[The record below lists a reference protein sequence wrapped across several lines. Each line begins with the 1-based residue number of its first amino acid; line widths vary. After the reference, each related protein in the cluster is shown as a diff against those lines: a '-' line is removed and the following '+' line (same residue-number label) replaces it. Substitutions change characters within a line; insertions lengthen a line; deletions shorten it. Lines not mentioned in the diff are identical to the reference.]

1 MSFAPSFPVMLRT
14 ADNVRIDAAHT
25 PSRGAA
31 DLGIV
36 LAHGFTGS
44 LRERPTRRITHVL
57 SEFGGVVSLDFR
69 GHGRSGGESTV
80 GDLEI
85 LDLDAA
91 VRHARVIG
99 YSRIVTVGFSM
110 GGAVVLRHAGVAGA
124 ASRSRAGEARGERD
138 RGQGAA
144 SRSRAGE
151 ARGERDRGLD
161 RELAGVDA
169 VVSVSAPARWYYRG
183 TRPMRQVHWAIERPV
198 GRLAARLGKRTRI
211 ARGAWDP
218 VPLAPYEAAAEIA
231 PTPLLVV
238 HGDADT
244 FFPLDHAH
252 QIHDAARSPKELW
265 IEPGYGHAES
275 AATPE
280 LVRRIGRWTG
290 MV

>member
-1 MSFAPSFPVMLRT
+1 MRLITLYARTMPFAPSFPVMLRT
-14 ADNVRIDAAHT
+14 QDNVRIDAAHT

-57 SEFGGVVSLDFR
+57 SGFGGVVSLDFR

-99 YSRIVTVGFSM
+99 YTRVVTVGFSM
-110 GGAVVLRHAGVAGA
+110 GGAVALRHAGIMSGA
-124 ASRSRAGEARGERD
+124 ASRSRAGEAQSERD
-138 RGQGAA
+138 H
-144 SRSRAGE
+144 
-151 ARGERDRGLD
+151 ER
-161 RELAGVDA
+161 GVDA

-198 GRLAARLGKRTRI
+198 GRLAARLGKGTRI
-211 ARGAWDP
+211 GKGTWDP
-218 VPLAPYEAAAEIA
+218 VPLAPYEAAEKIA

-252 QIHDAARSPKELW
+252 QIHDAAREPKELW

-275 AATPE
+275 AATPD
-280 LVRRIGRWTG
+280 LIRRIGRWIS